1 MEDCCPWVPI
11 FLQWLLVAIQSSKVT
26 SYRRSLGGTFGCWG
40 LYGIDHDWPVS
51 ERGFLDVLCH
61 HINYWLAVWNHGIL
75 YDFPYIGNFVIPTD
89 EVIFFQRGRSTTNQ
103 IINLYHLCFLNSHLQ
118 RMPLCHCKSSNHDQ
132 PGPTC
137 LKKKGWTPTAGR
149 CTWSEIWNSVYH
161 IYICHRLSMA
171 CGSHINVHMMFHDFS
186 SVHVAVAQRQQRST
200 RPCMRHHKMVS
211 SPERCF
217 KAYWKSGKCRVCPK
231 LGEKIWL

>member
-1 MEDCCPWVPI
+1 MEDCCLWVPI

-137 LKKKGWTPTAGR
+137 LKEK
-149 CTWSEIWNSVYH
+149 
-161 IYICHRLSMA
+161 RLDTN
-171 CGSHINVHMMFHDFS
+171 CW
-186 SVHVAVAQRQQRST
+186 
-200 RPCMRHHKMVS
+200 
-211 SPERCF
+211 
-217 KAYWKSGKCRVCPK
+217 KAYLKWNLKFCLSYMS
-231 LGEKIWL
+231 

>member
-75 YDFPYIGNFVIPTD
+75 YDFHILGISSSQLTKSYFFRGVGQPPTRLSIYITFASSIPICRECLCATAKAP
-89 EVIFFQRGRSTTNQ
+89 TMTN
-103 IINLYHLCFLNSHLQ
+103 LV
-118 RMPLCHCKSSNHDQ
+118 Q
-132 PGPTC
+132 PVW
-137 LKKKGWTPTAGR
+137 KKKDWTPTAGR

-161 IYICHRLSMA
+161 ICHRLSMA
-171 CGSHINVHMMFHDFS
+171 CGSHINVCHMMFHDFS
-186 SVHVAVAQRQQRST
+186 SVHVAVAQRQRST
-200 RPCMRHHKMVS
+200 RPCMRHHKTVS